1 MNGILSYLISLGIM
15 GGIFAILTLGLNL
28 QWGFTGLFN
37 IGIAGFF
44 AIGAYATALL
54 TKAPSPEHLGGL
66 GLPIIF
72 GLLGSMIVSGITAF
86 LVGLPT
92 LKLKEDYLAI
102 ATLGIAESIR
112 LIFTNEAWLSNGN
125 RGIKDI
131 PKLWAWLSANEYYN
145 VLFLLIVFVI
155 IILIYVFI
163 ERSIH
168 SPYGRVVKAIR
179 EDELVTASI
188 GKNVFRYKLESL
200 VIGSMFMGLAGGLYS
215 HYISFISPDVF
226 QPMQWTF
233 LVWVMLIIGGSGSNR
248 GAVLGAFLIWT
259 IWSGTEF
266 LPDLIIRFLPG
277 LSESV
282 SNIQGTLRII
292 IISIILELVLV
303 FHPGGIIPPLQ
314 PSHQQSYRSRFSRFR
329 RSRR

>member
-1 MNGILSYLISLGIM
+1 MSGILSYLVSLGIM
-15 GGIFAILTLGLNL
+15 GGIFAILVLGLNL

-37 IGIAGFF
+37 VGIAGFF
-44 AIGAYATALL
+44 AIGAYATAFL

-112 LIFTNEAWLSNGN
+112 LIFTNEPWLSNGT

-131 PKLWAWLSANEYYN
+131 PKLCANN
-145 VLFLLIVFVI
+145 ILFLLVI
-155 IILIYVFI
+155 FTAIILIYVFI
-163 ERSIH
+163 ERSVH

-179 EDELVTASI
+179 EDELVAASI

-200 VIGSMFMGLAGGLYS
+200 VIGSMFMGLAGGFYS

-248 GAVLGAFLIWT
+248 GAILGAFLIWVV
-259 IWSGTEF
+259 WSGTEF
-266 LPDLIIRFLPG
+266 LPDLVIRFLPS

-292 IISIILELVLV
+292 IISVVLELVLV
-303 FHPGGIIPPLQ
+303 FHPEGIIPPL
-314 PSHQQSYRSRFSRFR
+314 PPEHQ
-329 RSRR
+329 

>member
-1 MNGILSYLISLGIM
+1 MSGILSYLISLGIM

-37 IGIAGFF
+37 VGIAGFF
-44 AIGAYATALL
+44 AIGAYATAFL

-66 GLPIIF
+66 GLPIVF

-86 LVGLPT
+86 LVGMPT
-92 LKLKEDYLAI
+92 LKLKEDYLAM

-112 LIFTNEAWLSNGN
+112 LIFTNESWLSNGT

-131 PKLWAWLSANEYYN
+131 PKLCTNN
-145 VLFLLIVFVI
+145 ILFLLVI
-155 IILIYVFI
+155 FIAIILIYVFI
-163 ERSIH
+163 ERSVH

-188 GKNVFRYKLESL
+188 GKNVVRYKLESL
-200 VIGSMFMGLAGGLYS
+200 VIGAMFMGLAGGLYS

-233 LVWVMLIIGGSGSNR
+233 LVWVMLIIGGSGNNR
-248 GAVLGAFLIWT
+248 GAILGAFLIWI

-266 LPDLIIRFLPG
+266 LPDLAIRFLPI

-292 IISIILELVLV
+292 IISVVLELVLI
-303 FHPGGIIPPLQ
+303 FHPGGIIPPPQ
-314 PSHQQSYRSRFSRFR
+314 PGHQQSYRSRFSRFR
-329 RSRR
+329 RSRL